1 MKQVLTR
8 IKNYLPQATQAEEQV
23 IRIMA
28 QNPREVLTM
37 QTSELAKA
45 GYCSPATVIRLCQ
58 KLGFRGLKELK
69 LAISEELGYA
79 AANNTSSFD
88 ASLPM
93 KKVVADIVELYQK
106 TMSQIQTLV
115 DYTEVEKAA
124 SLIHKSS
131 LVHLFGMGASYLVAE
146 DFMMKLARV
155 KKVGCLYHDI
165 HLQLVD
171 AVIQTADLQLVDA
184 GNVGVD
190 EVCLIISY
198 SGQTREVLKA
208 AQEIRQNGGIIISL
222 TQYSDNQLARMA
234 DCRLY
239 VPATEEALR
248 ISAGSSRISQLVMI
262 DILFSR
268 ILAMDYESSMVR
280 IVDSQHILPKLP
292 MEERPDRAE
301 LPLENDLE
309 ETGKQMT
316 SPDEPALEDDLHSLE
331 QKME

>member
-23 IRIMA
+23 IRIMG

-165 HLQLVD
+165 H
-171 AVIQTADLQLVDA
+171 LQLVDA

>member
-28 QNPREVLTM
+28 QNPREVLTI

-165 HLQLVD
+165 H
-171 AVIQTADLQLVDA
+171 LQLVDA

>member
-171 AVIQTADLQLVDA
+171 A

-262 DILFSR
+262 DILFSL

>member
-131 LVHLFGMGASYLVAE
+131 LVHLFGVGASYLVAE
-146 DFMMKLARV
+146 DSMMKLARV

-165 HLQLVD
+165 H
-171 AVIQTADLQLVDA
+171 LQLVDA

>member
-1 MKQVLTR
+1 
-8 IKNYLPQATQAEEQV
+8 
-23 IRIMA
+23 MA

-79 AANNTSSFD
+79 ATNNTSSFD

-165 HLQLVD
+165 H
-171 AVIQTADLQLVDA
+171 LQLVDA

>member
-1 MKQVLTR
+1 
-8 IKNYLPQATQAEEQV
+8 
-23 IRIMA
+23 MA

-171 AVIQTADLQLVDA
+171 A

-309 ETGKQMT
+309 ETGKQIT

>member
-171 AVIQTADLQLVDA
+171 A

-280 IVDSQHILPKLP
+280 VADSQHILPKLP

>member
-93 KKVVADIVELYQK
+93 KKVVADILELYQK

-165 HLQLVD
+165 H
-171 AVIQTADLQLVDA
+171 LQLVDA

>member
-1 MKQVLTR
+1 
-8 IKNYLPQATQAEEQV
+8 
-23 IRIMA
+23 MA

-171 AVIQTADLQLVDA
+171 A

-268 ILAMDYESSMVR
+268 ILAMDYESSMVH

>member
-28 QNPREVLTM
+28 QNSREVLTM

-79 AANNTSSFD
+79 ATNNTSSFD

-165 HLQLVD
+165 H
-171 AVIQTADLQLVDA
+171 LQLVDA

>member
-171 AVIQTADLQLVDA
+171 A

>member
-1 MKQVLTR
+1 
-8 IKNYLPQATQAEEQV
+8 
-23 IRIMA
+23 
-28 QNPREVLTM
+28 
-37 QTSELAKA
+37 
-45 GYCSPATVIRLCQ
+45 
-58 KLGFRGLKELK
+58 
-69 LAISEELGYA
+69 
-79 AANNTSSFD
+79 
-88 ASLPM
+88 M

-165 HLQLVD
+165 H
-171 AVIQTADLQLVDA
+171 LQLVDA

>member
-171 AVIQTADLQLVDA
+171 A

-309 ETGKQMT
+309 ETGKQIT

>member
-45 GYCSPATVIRLCQ
+45 GYCSPATVIRFCQ

-165 HLQLVD
+165 H
-171 AVIQTADLQLVDA
+171 LQLVDA

>member
-171 AVIQTADLQLVDA
+171 A

-208 AQEIRQNGGIIISL
+208 AQEIRQNGGIIILL

-280 IVDSQHILPKLP
+280 VVDSQHILPKLP

>member
-28 QNPREVLTM
+28 QNSREVLTM

-69 LAISEELGYA
+69 LAISKELGYA

-165 HLQLVD
+165 H
-171 AVIQTADLQLVDA
+171 LQLVDA

>member
-171 AVIQTADLQLVDA
+171 A

-190 EVCLIISY
+190 EVSLIISY

>member
-1 MKQVLTR
+1 
-8 IKNYLPQATQAEEQV
+8 
-23 IRIMA
+23 MA

-171 AVIQTADLQLVDA
+171 A

-280 IVDSQHILPKLP
+280 VVDSQHILPKLP

>member
-1 MKQVLTR
+1 
-8 IKNYLPQATQAEEQV
+8 
-23 IRIMA
+23 MA

-165 HLQLVD
+165 H
-171 AVIQTADLQLVDA
+171 LQLVDA

>member
-1 MKQVLTR
+1 
-8 IKNYLPQATQAEEQV
+8 
-23 IRIMA
+23 MA
-28 QNPREVLTM
+28 QNPREVLTI

-165 HLQLVD
+165 H
-171 AVIQTADLQLVDA
+171 LQLVDA